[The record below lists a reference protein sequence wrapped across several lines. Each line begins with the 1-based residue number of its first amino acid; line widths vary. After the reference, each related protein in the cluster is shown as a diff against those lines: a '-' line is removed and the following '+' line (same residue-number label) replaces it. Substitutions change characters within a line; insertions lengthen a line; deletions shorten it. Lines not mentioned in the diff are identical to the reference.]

1 MFVDSKLEM
10 SDAQALT
17 ATAVSTNVIPVSGNI
32 GPGEPMAVAVT
43 VNVAADTTTGD
54 ETYQFVLQTA
64 TDAAFTSPINLITT
78 EAFDG
83 STLLEGKTFM
93 VPVGSNNE
101 DFLRMNYVLAG
112 TTPTIT
118 VDAHLQPQSMIDNK
132 DDLPINY
139 VIV

>member
-1 MFVDSKLEM
+1 MFVDSKLEF

-17 ATAVSTNVIPVSGNI
+17 VTAVSTNVIPVSGNI

-43 VNVAADTTTGD
+43 VNVAADTTTGN

-64 TDAAFTSPINLITT
+64 TDAAFTTPVNLITT

-83 STLLEGKTFM
+83 TTLLEGATFM
-93 VPVGSNNE
+93 VPLGSNNLA
-101 DFLRMNYVLAG
+101 FLRMNYVLAG
-112 TTPTIT
+112 TTPLIT

-132 DDLPINY
+132 SDLPINY

>member
-1 MFVDSKLEM
+1 MIVDSKLEL
-10 SDAQALT
+10 SNAQALT
-17 ATAVSTNVIPVSGNI
+17 ATAVSTNVLPVSGNI

-54 ETYQFVLQTA
+54 ETYKFVLQTA
-64 TDAAFTSPINLITT
+64 TDAAFTSAIDLITT

-93 VPVGSNNE
+93 VPVGSNNLAY
-101 DFLRMNYVLAG
+101 LRMNYVLAG

-118 VDAHLQPQSMIDNK
+118 VDAHLQPQNMIDNK
-132 DDLPINY
+132 SDLPINY

>member
-1 MFVDSKLEM
+1 MFVDSKLEL

-17 ATAVSTNVIPVSGNI
+17 ATAVSTNVLPVSGNI
-32 GPGEPMAVAVT
+32 GPGEPMAIAVT
-43 VNVAADTTTGD
+43 VNVAADTAQAN

-64 TDAAFTSPINLITT
+64 TDAAFTSPVNLMTT

-83 STLLEGKTFM
+83 STLLEGTTFM
-93 VPVGSNNE
+93 VPVGSNNLA
-101 DFLRMNYVLAG
+101 FLRMNYVLGG
-112 TTPTIT
+112 TSPSIT

-132 DDLPINY
+132 SDLPINY

>member
-1 MFVDSKLEM
+1 MIVDSKLEL
-10 SDAQALT
+10 SNAQALT
-17 ATAVSTNVIPVSGNI
+17 ATAVSTNVLPVSGNI

-54 ETYQFVLQTA
+54 ETYKFVLQTA
-64 TDAAFTSPINLITT
+64 TDAAFTSAIDLITT

-93 VPVGSNNE
+93 VPVGSNNLAY
-101 DFLRMNYVLAG
+101 LRMNYVLAG

-132 DDLPINY
+132 SDLPVNY